1 MAFCFHRQ
9 CRSDGRGLLAVIV
22 VKSEG
27 ARAGRPHSRSPPSW
41 TGKLSWN
48 QAPPSSL
55 NALFSSH
62 CVAAHPWSPP
72 LPRLHFSSPC
82 PRRVVTRTVP
92 PPRYSLFTQSVVT
105 KPIQSSAP
113 RNVTDS
119 SRDQPCRPKKVSGTA
134 QIQSTATPVSPEA
147 KQTANSSCELGLLC
161 TTTLPPSPPPIAPSP
176 SGPPGC
182 TPPSPDPQT
191 VRLALSATGTLP
203 SLLSN
208 PGQARPAGACHCHCH
223 RPAPSTRQRQIKI
236 KRDSSL
242 PSAGTPDSIQCSA
255 QPGFCDKKATS
266 PLNAR
271 SSLGHRHNAQNSIST
286 ILPFWYSS

>member
-1 MAFCFHRQ
+1 M
-9 CRSDGRGLLAVIV
+9 IV

-27 ARAGRPHSRSPPSW
+27 ARAGRAHSPSPPFRQES
-41 TGKLSWN
+41 SWN
-48 QAPPSSL
+48 QPTPFVSERAFLLALCGGPPLEPATPPPSFFKS
-55 NALFSSH
+55 
-62 CVAAHPWSPP
+62 VPQ
-72 LPRLHFSSPC
+72 
-82 PRRVVTRTVP
+82 RVVTCSVP

-119 SRDQPCRPKKVSGTA
+119 SRDQPCRPKKVFRYS

-147 KQTANSSCELGLLC
+147 KQTTNSSCKLGLFC
-161 TTTLPPSPPPIAPSP
+161 TTTPAATRHLPPLPFPSP
-176 SGPPGC
+176 HRSLALRPSRLHAPFPRPTNCAAC
-182 TPPSPDPQT
+182 TVGYWHS
-191 VRLALSATGTLP
+191 ALSAQQPG
-203 SLLSN
+203 
-208 PGQARPAGACHCHCH
+208 PGQTSRRMPPSCTQH
-223 RPAPSTRQRQIKI
+223 PAPSTRQRQIKI

>member
-1 MAFCFHRQ
+1 M
-9 CRSDGRGLLAVIV
+9 
-22 VKSEG
+22 
-27 ARAGRPHSRSPPSW
+27 
-41 TGKLSWN
+41 
-48 QAPPSSL
+48 
-55 NALFSSH
+55 
-62 CVAAHPWSPP
+62 
-72 LPRLHFSSPC
+72 
-82 PRRVVTRTVP
+82 P
-92 PPRYSLFTQSVVT
+92 PPRYSLFTQSVVA

-119 SRDQPCRPKKVSGTA
+119 SRDQPCRPKKVFRYS

-147 KQTANSSCELGLLC
+147 KQTTNSSCELGLLC
-161 TTTLPPSPPPIAPSP
+161 TTTPAATRHLPPLPFPSPPIAPSP

-208 PGQARPAGACHCHCH
+208 PGQARPAGACHRPAPNTQH
-223 RPAPSTRQRQIKI
+223 PAPSTRQRQIKI

>member
-48 QAPPSSL
+48 QPLPSSL

-82 PRRVVTRTVP
+82 PRRVVTRSVP

-161 TTTLPPSPPPIAPSP
+161 TTTLPSSPPHRSLALRPSRLHAPFP
-176 SGPPGC
+176 RPTDCAAC
-182 TPPSPDPQT
+182 TVGYWHS
-191 VRLALSATGTLP
+191 ALSAQQPGPGQTSRRMPLPLP
-203 SLLSN
+203 SSSTQH
-208 PGQARPAGACHCHCH
+208 QA
-223 RPAPSTRQRQIKI
+223 
-236 KRDSSL
+236 
-242 PSAGTPDSIQCSA
+242 
-255 QPGFCDKKATS
+255 KA
-266 PLNAR
+266 NK
-271 SSLGHRHNAQNSIST
+271 N
-286 ILPFWYSS
+286 

>member
-1 MAFCFHRQ
+1 MT
-9 CRSDGRGLLAVIV
+9 RS
-22 VKSEG
+22 
-27 ARAGRPHSRSPPSW
+27 
-41 TGKLSWN
+41 
-48 QAPPSSL
+48 
-55 NALFSSH
+55 
-62 CVAAHPWSPP
+62 
-72 LPRLHFSSPC
+72 
-82 PRRVVTRTVP
+82 VP

-119 SRDQPCRPKKVSGTA
+119 SRDQPCRPKKVFRYS

-147 KQTANSSCELGLLC
+147 RQTTNSSCELGLLC
-161 TTTLPPSPPPIAPSP
+161 TTTPAATRHLPPLPFPSP
-176 SGPPGC
+176 QALQAARPL
-182 TPPSPDPQT
+182 PQT
-191 VRLALSATGTLP
+191 HRLCGLHCRLLALCPLCSSATG
-203 SLLSN
+203 
-208 PGQARPAGACHCHCH
+208 PGQTSRRMPPSCTQH
-223 RPAPSTRQRQIKI
+223 PAPSTRQRQIKI